1 MKQSNTLT
9 PPPKKSM
16 TDWKRV
22 RDLRSK
28 DIDLSDS
35 PEATPEEFAR
45 AVVKHGGIV
54 VKSEKEQISIR
65 LDKDMLEWFRARGK
79 GYQREMN
86 ALLRAYM
93 EAHQGR

>member
-9 PPPKKSM
+9 PPTKKSM

-22 RDLRSK
+22 RTMRDK
-28 DIDLSDS
+28 DINLSDS

-45 AVVKHGGIV
+45 AVVKRGGIV
-54 VKSEKEQISIR
+54 VRSEKEQISIR
-65 LDKDMLEWFRARGK
+65 LDKDVLEWFRTRGK
-79 GYQREMN
+79 GYQREIN

-93 EAHQGR
+93 EAHRGK

>member
-1 MKQSNTLT
+1 MKQSSTLN

-22 RDLRSK
+22 RAMRDE

-35 PEATPEEFAR
+35 PETTPEEFAR
-45 AVVKHGGIV
+45 AVVKRGGV
-54 VKSEKEQISIR
+54 VVQGEKEQISIR

-79 GYQREMN
+79 GYQREIN

-93 EAHQGR
+93 EAHQGK

>member
-1 MKQSNTLT
+1 
-9 PPPKKSM
+9 M

-22 RDLRSK
+22 RAMRDE
-28 DIDLSDS
+28 DIDFSDGS
-35 PEATPEEFAR
+35 EATPEEFAR
-45 AVVKHGGIV
+45 AVIKRGGV
-54 VKSEKEQISIR
+54 VVQPEKEQISIR

-93 EAHQGR
+93 EAHQNR